1 VLGYNSCYIPSGYI
15 KTSVQYDS
23 FQMELHK
30 ENSELDVPGDNQLS
44 SGTIQTIL
52 AHDLKGPIG
61 NMIVLLD
68 MVLDGNSDID
78 KEALFRLLH
87 DLRQAAV
94 SAQGLLENYI
104 TWLKIEDFNFE
115 IKPVNVELNRI
126 IDENL
131 QLLAPI
137 VNHKGISIFRNLPD
151 ICYVW
156 ADEYLLNIV
165 LRNLIHN
172 ALKFTKR
179 NGEIVL
185 RTTNQG
191 GFLRFDIEDN
201 GIGMTESELSTLFD
215 PEKHNS
221 SKGTE
226 QEPGSGIGLML
237 VKKFIE
243 QNGGTLSVSSEKNN
257 GATFSFTLH
266 TAKS

>member
-1 VLGYNSCYIPSGYI
+1 MKASI
-15 KTSVQYDS
+15 QYDCS
-23 FQMELHK
+23 QMELNK
-30 ENSELDVPGDNQLS
+30 EHREVDFPTDNKLS
-44 SGTIQTIL
+44 SGAIQAIL
-52 AHDLKGPIG
+52 VHDLKGPVG
-61 NMIVLLD
+61 NMIVLLN
-68 MVLDGNSDID
+68 MILDGKSNID
-78 KEALFRLLH
+78 KEALFLLLH

-131 QLLAPI
+131 LLLAPI
-137 VNHKGISIFRNLPD
+137 ANHKGISIFRSLPD

-165 LRNLIHN
+165 IRNLIHN
-172 ALKFTKR
+172 ALKFTKI
-179 NGEIVL
+179 NGEIIL
-185 RTTNQG
+185 RTANQDR
-191 GFLRFDIEDN
+191 FVRFDIEDN
-201 GIGMTESELSTLFD
+201 GIGMTESELSNLFD

-237 VKKFIE
+237 VKEFVE
-243 QNGGTLSVSSEKNN
+243 QNGGTISVRSEKNN
-257 GATFSFTLH
+257 GATFSFTVH
-266 TAKS
+266 AGKS